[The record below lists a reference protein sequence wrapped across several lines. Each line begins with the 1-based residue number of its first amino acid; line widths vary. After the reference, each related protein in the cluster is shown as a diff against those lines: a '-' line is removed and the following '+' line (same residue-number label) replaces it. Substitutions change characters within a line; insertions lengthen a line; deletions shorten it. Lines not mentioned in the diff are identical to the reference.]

1 MKPLDE
7 SAHDVLQAGRA
18 GEGPSA
24 ADRERVRGKLAIA
37 IAAGA
42 AGPAIAAPAMK
53 AAAKWWAS
61 KTVIG
66 LVSASVVAVSAA
78 VVLTRP
84 SKVQPVDP
92 PPAVSPVTQ
101 PVVATAPVDDEEED
115 EVEAVDDTAPPGPSA
130 TPTSVPVKKV
140 KRKKKPVVKE
150 VKEVEAPPPISTP
163 PPQVVE
169 PSKRDDTLEA
179 ETQGL
184 REVHAALRAKDSAKA
199 LSLIDEQDRRFP
211 LGQLRPEREAA
222 KVLALCASDPKSGG
236 AALAQFVERH
246 PGSPLLPRLRA
257 ACTK

>member
-18 GEGPSA
+18 TEGPTA

-66 LVSASVVAVSAA
+66 IVSASVVAVSAA
-78 VVLTRP
+78 VVLTR
-84 SKVQPVDP
+84 SNKVKPPDNP
-92 PPAVSPVTQ
+92 PPVVQ
-101 PVVATAPVDDEEED
+101 PVVATAPVAEEEED
-115 EVEAVDDTAPPGPSA
+115 EVDAVDDTAPPSPS
-130 TPTSVPVKKV
+130 PTSAPVPVPVKKV
-140 KRKKKPVVKE
+140 KRKKKTAPKE
-150 VKEVEAPPPISTP
+150 VAEVEAPPPISTP

-169 PSKRDDTLEA
+169 PSKKDDTLEA

-184 REVHAALRAKDSAKA
+184 REVHAALRAKDNAKA

-222 KVLALCASDPKSGG
+222 KVLAMCASEPKSGTT
-236 AALAQFVERH
+236 ALAQFVERH

-257 ACTK
+257 ACAK